1 MTRWRPT
8 LLAAALTSA
17 LSAGC
22 AKKSGALGE
31 TSARY
36 DLGPAGSGW
45 SKVEPGSADRAWH
58 HAGISG
64 TIYADSNCGS
74 RYEDRDL
81 GALADH
87 LTWGVALGAPVREE
101 PMTLD
106 EHAALVRVARGSIDG
121 IAVQVGMMV
130 TKQGDCIFDLL
141 YVAPPSTFEQ
151 GWPDF
156 TTIVGGFQARGRSL

>member
-1 MTRWRPT
+1 MTRWRPA
-8 LLAAALTSA
+8 LLAAVLLGPPA
-17 LSAGC
+17 AGC
-22 AKKSGALGE
+22 AKKSSALRA

-36 DLGPAGSGW
+36 DLGPAASGW
-45 SKVEPGSADRAWH
+45 SKVDPGSADRAWH
-58 HAGISG
+58 HPGISG

-81 GALADH
+81 DALADH
-87 LTWGVALGAPVREE
+87 LTWGIALGDPLREE

-130 TKQGDCIFDLL
+130 TKQGECIFDVL
-141 YVAPPSTFEQ
+141 YLAPPSTFDQ

-156 TTIVGGFQARGRSL
+156 TAVVGGFQARGRSL